1 MLDTWMPKLE
11 EWQRAQRE
19 REEKAFRE
27 LSEVIL
33 DSVTVD
39 GTPLRQLVEGA
50 QVMQMR
56 TVKDVR
62 TLVKRSMDTHD
73 NVRITF
79 EGPNEA
85 ELNEWL
91 AGIKD

>member
-1 MLDTWMPKLE
+1 
-11 EWQRAQRE
+11 
-19 REEKAFRE
+19 
-27 LSEVIL
+27 
-33 DSVTVD
+33 
-39 GTPLRQLVEGA
+39 
-50 QVMQMR
+50 MR
-56 TVKDVR
+56 TAKDVR
-62 TLVKRSMDTHD
+62 TLIKRSMDTHD

>member
-19 REEKAFRE
+19 REEKAFQE

-39 GTPLRQLVEGA
+39 GTPLR
-50 QVMQMR
+50 
-56 TVKDVR
+56 
-62 TLVKRSMDTHD
+62 
-73 NVRITF
+73 
-79 EGPNEA
+79 
-85 ELNEWL
+85 
-91 AGIKD
+91 